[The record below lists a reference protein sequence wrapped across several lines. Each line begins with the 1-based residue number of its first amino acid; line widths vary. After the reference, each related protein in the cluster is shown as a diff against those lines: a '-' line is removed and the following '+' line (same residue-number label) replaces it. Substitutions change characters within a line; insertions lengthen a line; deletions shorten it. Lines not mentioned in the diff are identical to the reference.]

1 MDTEL
6 PGMGLQGQLVAAL
19 RYKKAYL
26 QRKQE
31 RRYNAMVGMWR
42 AEGSH
47 FIEQETICCRDYYT
61 SGRRKDNLS
70 FGGRRQFEHKLMR
83 VPSEGAF
90 ILCLSKP

>member
-1 MDTEL
+1 MDAEL
-6 PGMGLQGQLVAAL
+6 PGKGLQGQLVAVL

-47 FIEQETICCRDYYT
+47 FIEQETICCGDYYT
-61 SGRRKDNLS
+61 SGRRKDNLN
-70 FGGRRQFEHKLMR
+70 FGG
-83 VPSEGAF
+83 EGNLN
-90 ILCLSKP
+90 IN